1 MPTHRAH
8 AADLSAVTHGGP
20 DEQERYISQICWHET
35 LETVAD
41 GARLDSPSSCAL
53 YRSASM
59 LPSILGTLVLVGRV
73 YDAALPTWFGLHR

>member
-1 MPTHRAH
+1 M
-8 AADLSAVTHGGP
+8 
-20 DEQERYISQICWHET
+20 QNCWHEA

-59 LPSILGTLVLVGRV
+59 LPSILGTLVLAGRV
-73 YDAALPTWFGLHR
+73 YDAALPTWFRLQWCRPIR